1 MRNAYWLAAAV
12 AAFVLA
18 AGVWAQAQEP
28 APSPVDVKDT
38 GVETPKA
45 PPDAPGTE
53 AKKEPATQGAGARGK
68 GFGGQQTYMLLII
81 VGGFFLLYMW
91 MGRGRKKRQQKR
103 RDMIESL
110 KKGDKITTIG
120 GIVGTVVEVRDDELM
135 VKVDENNNVR
145 MKFARWSIR
154 GVGEEGKAENPDQ
167 AERGKKS

>member
-28 APSPVDVKDT
+28 APPSPVDVKDN
-38 GVETPKA
+38 GVETPEA

-53 AKKEPATQGAGARGK
+53 AKKEPATQGARGRGK
-68 GFGGQQTYMLLII
+68 GIFGGQYMLLII

-103 RDMIESL
+103 REMIESL

-120 GIVGTVVEVRDDELM
+120 GIVGTVVEVRDDEVM

-154 GVGEEGKAENPDQ
+154 GIGEAGKAENPDQ
-167 AERGKKS
+167 AERGRKS